1 MPCLLATH
9 IGLQRIEEKLEKS
22 SNTEQG
28 IEGEEEQYRKGNS
41 NIRLG

>member
-1 MPCLLATH
+1 MLASQ
-9 IGLQRIEEKLEKS
+9 IGLQRIEEKLDKS

-28 IEGEEEQYRKGNS
+28 IERKEEQYRKGNS

>member
-1 MPCLLATH
+1 MLATQ

-28 IEGEEEQYRKGNS
+28 IKGS
-41 NIRLG
+41 KEKKSSIGREIAISD